1 MEDCLN
7 FNKHTENIQTSE
19 ITISEDK
26 DFSWVGSQEDFIDNP
41 DSHQL
46 NQIVVGRYGGNS
58 EAGQNKNE
66 DGCLVWSNK
75 NEDWE
80 FVIILDAHYTA
91 ESAEIVIELF
101 KQNKTDMENLLSFPT
116 NHHMF
121 KDLEEK
127 VLNLFQSDEFLSICR
142 KVKGETSC
150 LIVVRKDKYLW
161 WFSVGDCILYLF
173 HQELAAFGQYQLNQ
187 RQFYEWIGQV
197 NTFDNKVP
205 CYSSGRREL
214 RKGLNHIFLA
224 TDGLIECPNAPFIN
238 PSEIFKVFANSQNDQ
253 GIKSLLLEIQENNV
267 RDSSTIVS
275 WEVYISEEA
284 SKPSDQ

>member
-1 MEDCLN
+1 MEGCFCN
-7 FNKHTENIQTSE
+7 NYTEDTQTSGTYKGE
-19 ITISEDK
+19 E
-26 DFSWVGSQEDFIDNP
+26 FSWVGSQEDFIDNP
-41 DSHQL
+41 NIQNL
-46 NQIVVGRYGGNS
+46 NQIIVGRYGGNS

-101 KQNKTDMENLLSFPT
+101 KQNKTDMENLLSFSTT
-116 NHHMF
+116 NHQMF
-121 KDLEEK
+121 KNLEEK
-127 VLNLFQSDEFLSICR
+127 VLNLFQSDKFLSICR

-150 LIVVRKDKYLW
+150 LIVVRKHKYLW

-173 HQELAAFGQYQLNQ
+173 HQDLAALGQYQLNQ
-187 RQFYEWIGQV
+187 RQFYEWVGQV

-205 CYSSGRREL
+205 CYTSGTREL
-214 RKGLNHIFLA
+214 RKGLNHILLT
-224 TDGLIECPNAPFIN
+224 TDGLIECSNAPFIN
-238 PSEIFKVFANSQNDQ
+238 PSEVFKVFANCQNEQ
-253 GIKSLLLEIQENNV
+253 GTKSLLQEIQENNV
-267 RDSSTIVS
+267 RDSTTIVT
-275 WEVYISEEA
+275 WEVYISEDA